1 MINTMVQSA
10 FVANASDD
18 IKTGLNLAFYVRN
31 ETLNRAYATPGY
43 CEMSDDEQKKIYD
56 SARTETI
63 AELKAAGID
72 W

>member
-1 MINTMVQSA
+1 MINAMVQNA

-18 IKTGLNLAFYVRN
+18 IKAGLNLAFYVRN

-43 CEMSDDEQKKIYD
+43 REMSDADKNKVYD
-56 SARTETI
+56 RVQVDII
-63 AELKAAGID
+63 AELTSAGID